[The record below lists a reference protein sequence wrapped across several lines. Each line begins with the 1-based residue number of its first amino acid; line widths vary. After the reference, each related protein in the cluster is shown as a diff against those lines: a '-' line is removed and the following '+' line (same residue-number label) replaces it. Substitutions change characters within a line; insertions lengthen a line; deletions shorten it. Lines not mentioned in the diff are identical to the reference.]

1 MKKLVF
7 DIETIGVDYESL
19 DEPTKENLTRWI
31 KREAESEGEYKVL
44 LEDLKQGLGFSPL
57 TGEVAAIGVLDPDTE
72 KGAVY
77 FQAPGYGA
85 DDIKKQIQDNSARQD
100 IKYEI
105 GSEKEILGKF
115 WQVASFCNEFIS
127 FNGRGFDGPF
137 LTVRS
142 AIHRIKATKDLMSN
156 RYLGSQKFN
165 ARHIDLL
172 DQLTFYGAVRRKGSL
187 HLWCNAFSIKSPKT
201 DGVTGNQVGELFKN
215 KEYLKIAEY
224 NIGDLRATKEL
235 YDYWNNY
242 IRM

>member
-1 MKKLVF
+1 MPKLIF

-19 DEPTKENLTRWI
+19 DEATQENLTRWI
-31 KREAESEGEYKVL
+31 KREAESEDEYKVL

-57 TGEVAAIGVLDPDTE
+57 TGEVVAIGVLDVDTE

-77 FQAPGYGA
+77 FQASGYNG
-85 DDIKKQIQDNSARQD
+85 DDIEKQIQENSARQN

-105 GSEKEILGKF
+105 GSEKEILEKF
-115 WQVASFCNEFIS
+115 WQVASFCNEFVS

-137 LTVRS
+137 LAIRS
-142 AIHRIKATKDLMSN
+142 AIHKIKPTKDLMSN
-156 RYLGSQKFN
+156 RYLNSQKFN

-172 DQLTFYGAVRRKGSL
+172 DQLTFYGAVRRRGSL
-187 HLWCNAFSIKSPKT
+187 HLWCNAFGIKSPKA
-201 DGVTGNQVGELFKN
+201 DGVTGDQVGELFKN

-224 NIGDLRATKEL
+224 NVGDLQATKEL

-242 IRM
+242 VRM